1 MKIGELESRKMRK
14 KLSQRRQNT
23 VEKGVVPKVLKKK
36 NTLYTCSKN
45 IITSTELS

>member
-36 NTLYTCSKN
+36 IPYIHVRK
-45 IITSTELS
+45 ILSHQLS

>member
-36 NTLYTCSKN
+36 KYLIYMFEKYYHIN
-45 IITSTELS
+45 